1 MEARPVRTTR
11 YVLEIE
17 DKTGTRHSVRAMG
30 LDTITVLP
38 PDPDLS
44 PISGLV
50 QGYPPEVLQRPQG
63 DVDLLLGLRDSY
75 LHGCTVRQWGNL
87 RLLESPLGCGWALRG
102 THPDLAKPTSSVPA
116 YALPNAD
123 REQGPR
129 GVRDDGKLG
138 GLGHATLGRSIILP
152 CGSPSPPLL
161 HEDKLSGPGSGGPEV
176 VRLRQEGKLT
186 LLHEV
191 KLSGPVAGGPD
202 VVRLRQEGK
211 LVLQHEVKLC
221 RPIAGGGVDIKTASR
236 QAGQDTIDPAP
247 PVPQSIGPSANYQ
260 GSFPTQESCSS
271 RRRNC

>member
-1 MEARPVRTTR
+1 MDLEARPIRTTR
-11 YVLEIE
+11 YVIELE
-17 DKTGTRHSVRAMG
+17 DKTGARHSVTAMG
-30 LDTITVLP
+30 LDTITILP

-44 PISGLV
+44 PISGLL

-102 THPDLAKPTSSVPA
+102 THPDLAKPTTSMPA
-116 YALPNAD
+116 YAIQNAD
-123 REQGPR
+123 REPGPR
-129 GVRDDGKLG
+129 SVRDDGKLG

-161 HEDKLSGPGSGGPEV
+161 HEDKLSGPGSGGLEV

-211 LVLQHEVKLC
+211 LVLQHEVKLYGHG
-221 RPIAGGGVDIKTASR
+221 AGGGVDVKTGKSSSKPSPMR
-236 QAGQDTIDPAP
+236 PSTI
-247 PVPQSIGPSANYQ
+247 
-260 GSFPTQESCSS
+260 
-271 RRRNC
+271 